1 MSDAQD
7 LRTELHEHG
16 YRLTPQR
23 QLVLEAVTSLGH
35 ASPEDVLASV
45 REVAD
50 GVNASTVYRTLEVLE
65 EVGLVRHSHLGSRT
79 TWHSVEHHGHLHLVC
94 RDCGRVDEAP
104 LTFADGLVGS
114 LQTERG
120 FTPDMEH
127 FGVWG
132 RCAGCAEAGS
142 ETGAHGADEEQPR

>member
-1 MSDAQD
+1 MTDAHD

-104 LTFADGLVGS
+104 LAFADGLVGS
-114 LQTERG
+114 LQAERG

-132 RCAGCAEAGS
+132 RCAGCAEARADA
-142 ETGAHGADEEQPR
+142 GASVGVEEPR